1 MSTNRLGRAE
11 DLDERWTEQLLD
23 ESPELELVGEIE
35 RSTAEP
41 LISNYP
47 YSRQLI
53 LTGSFEYEIQGRHES
68 QVAYNGSFE
77 YRVDSGVFLIDS
89 TTDRVEPREIFKEL
103 NEYLSRK
110 RKLKDALSL
119 DREALWK
126 FIESADLIEELRLKG
141 TEGEYDAVDL
151 LDAVNSD
158 SPLQT
163 LDNMEFEDEYSEK
176 ALRSMIEKSNLSAD
190 SPSLHDLDIDLYKTT
205 IGKVTATFWYEDFTA
220 TLTFRRG
227 ILSIIGESNDA
238 REYLIQ
244 KFERDVLYPSYE

>member
-11 DLDERWTEQLLD
+11 DLDEHWTEQLLD

-53 LTGSFEYEIQGRHES
+53 LTGRFEYEMQGRHEAR
-68 QVAYNGSFE
+68 VAYNGSFE
-77 YRVDSGVFLIDS
+77 YRADSGVFLIDS
-89 TTDRVEPREIFKEL
+89 TTDRVEPRDIFKEL

-119 DREALWK
+119 DREALWE

-141 TEGEYDAVDL
+141 PEGEYDAVDL
-151 LDAVNSD
+151 LDVVNSD

-176 ALRSMIEKSNLSAD
+176 ALRSMVKKLNPSAD
-190 SPSLHDLDIDLYKTT
+190 SPSLYDLDIDLYKTT
-205 IGKVTATFWYEDFTA
+205 IGKVTATFWYEGYTS
-220 TLTFRRG
+220 TVTFRRG
-227 ILSIIGESNDA
+227 ILSITGESSDA